1 MPNNQSSNNF
11 KQKMK
16 YSFYEQLHEQYAVNN
31 NAYFGSIIT
40 LIVALMAV
48 IGSYGYVFIQIL
60 NQQGGKDCCCHL
72 ESYTINSLMFVYLA
86 SCGVLAIMTCI
97 CAYQGVA
104 QRNEQFIVFALRCKY
119 DAFDASVFPKKYHPF
134 FKRCLN
140 IVQGHYG
147 EFIKIFIWV
156 FIVLSIITG
165 YVVCCFCNCHCN
177 CNSLCMPI
185 IVCGVFVLLVLL
197 STWCYCR
204 CQLKKYYEREQ
215 DYKIIFKKEYTEI
228 WNIIKKYNNK
238 NKKQKCCCFKSLKMA
253 KKNLLKI
260 IVSKTGTSQVN
271 NNLLEVDGIASS
283 MEMNQYVLM
292 QSKCYEG
299 IFGEKKKYSSDNMKR
314 LSVVKITHN
323 GKSIHRAF
331 KALPATGLTENHVGL
346 TPASIGLLTDSYNN
360 SPMDVE
366 LSKGCKWKYY
376 WYHPGS
382 ATRISF
388 KFGMWSIGLA
398 IISIIL
404 SVLFFIL

>member
-1 MPNNQSSNNF
+1 
-11 KQKMK
+11 
-16 YSFYEQLHEQYAVNN
+16 
-31 NAYFGSIIT
+31 
-40 LIVALMAV
+40 
-48 IGSYGYVFIQIL
+48 
-60 NQQGGKDCCCHL
+60 
-72 ESYTINSLMFVYLA
+72 
-86 SCGVLAIMTCI
+86 
-97 CAYQGVA
+97 
-104 QRNEQFIVFALRCKY
+104 
-119 DAFDASVFPKKYHPF
+119 
-134 FKRCLN
+134 
-140 IVQGHYG
+140 
-147 EFIKIFIWV
+147 
-156 FIVLSIITG
+156 
-165 YVVCCFCNCHCN
+165 
-177 CNSLCMPI
+177 
-185 IVCGVFVLLVLL
+185 
-197 STWCYCR
+197 
-204 CQLKKYYEREQ
+204 LKKYYEREQ

-228 WNIIKKYNNK
+228 WNIIKKYNNE

-346 TPASIGLLTDSYNN
+346 TPASIELLTDSYNN
-360 SPMDVE
+360 SSMDVE

-388 KFGMWSIGLA
+388 KLGMWSIGLA

-404 SVLFFIL
+404 SFVLHFCK